1 MSFLEIENRNMDK
14 NFSMSEAQFHDY
26 YELYFLLEGTRDLFI
41 ENKMFLVPAN
51 SFCIIPPF
59 YMHKTEGKPYKRIN
73 LYISNDLLD
82 ENEAAFLKS
91 HSDNLA
97 FSLSLKQ
104 STFISTLLQEA
115 SDIQTQNYELRK
127 KYLLPFAK
135 TILYYLQT
143 QPLLPLQP
151 MGAINPNQK
160 TDTMILKI
168 VSYINENYQNL
179 ITLKD
184 LSERFFIS
192 VNTLCKRFH
201 KSMNCSIIEY
211 VTFVRLNKAKMY
223 LLTTSKKLEEISYLC
238 GFSSTN
244 YFGLIFKKQFGLSP
258 LNYRKKK

>member
-1 MSFLEIENRNMDK
+1 MNFLEIENRIMDK

-26 YELYFLLEGTRDLFI
+26 YELYFLLEGTREIFI
-41 ENKMFLVPAN
+41 ENRMFVVPAN

-73 LYISNDLLD
+73 LYISDNLLD
-82 ENEAAFLKS
+82 EKELEFLNI
-91 HSDNLA
+91 HSTHLA
-97 FSLSLKQ
+97 FSLTSQ
-104 STFISTLLQEA
+104 QATFISTLLLEA
-115 SDIQTQNYELRK
+115 SEIKTQNYELRK
-127 KYLLPFAK
+127 KYLLPFTK

-143 QPLLPLQP
+143 QSLTPLQP
-151 MGAINPNQK
+151 ISALPSHK
-160 TDTMILKI
+160 ESDTMILKI
-168 VSYINENYQNL
+168 VSYINENYQNS

-192 VNTLCKRFH
+192 TNTLCKRFH
-201 KSMNCSIIEY
+201 KSMGCSIIEY

-238 GFSSTN
+238 GFSSAN
-244 YFGLIFKKQFGLSP
+244 YFGLTFKKQFGLSP